1 MTPTGIAVGQ
11 QQLREVEERKLF
23 GNCWFKKQ
31 RHDRSACATLN
42 RSVAPYFDRSAA
54 TILLLWLGA
63 SATLTKFWFG
73 MSLTQYYDQWQMRGE
88 HRAASCYKA
97 GIALLS
103 ELAVQLKDEDS
114 KHPAQASD
122 DEDKETET
130 EKLKEEGEEVA
141 GAGAGEGEGQR
152 SGMLV
157 AMQELSAA
165 LGNNLSKAE
174 ELQGNRCVVAYI
186 VLCSTM

>member
-103 ELAVQLKDEDS
+103 ELAVQLKDED
-114 KHPAQASD
+114 
-122 DEDKETET
+122 KETET

-152 SGMLV
+152 SRMLV
-157 AMQELSAA
+157 AMQELSSA

-186 VLCSTM
+186 CSTM